1 MSSRRRGVACT
12 KGAVESTARWR
23 ACNGTVATHR
33 GALAMGAHTGCRRP
47 WHRRAHGA
55 ATPGAREVLA
65 GRDGGA
71 CGRSRFFVVPF
82 NPTVLRM

>member
-12 KGAVESTARWR
+12 KA
-23 ACNGTVATHR
+23 ACNLQAVPRTLACVQRHATHR

-55 ATPGAREVLA
+55 ATPGAREASSLA
-65 GRDGGA
+65 VR
-71 CGRSRFFVVPF
+71 
-82 NPTVLRM
+82 